1 MPLYYRYIPVK
12 ANVTMMEVLTID
24 HYQWTVTQ

>member
-1 MPLYYRYIPVK
+1 
-12 ANVTMMEVLTID
+12 MMEVLTID